1 MRQRFVE
8 IVELASLFDAMG
20 ADDEELTSEIKGLV
34 GDVVY
39 THEWLSWVL
48 DGGVMYDDDT

>member
-1 MRQRFVE
+1 
-8 IVELASLFDAMG
+8 MG